1 MARIVKKEQYTE
13 RRSEILATAQRLVYS
28 KGFEQMTIQDILDD
42 LQISK
47 GAFYHYFGS
56 KSALLEG
63 LIESTLDQAE
73 QILIPIAQDPNL
85 PALEKLQCY
94 FTTLSR
100 WKAAQKTYLL
110 ALVNVW
116 YADENAIVRQ
126 KMLAATIQR
135 ITPLITQAIRQGIQ
149 EGVLRTSYP
158 DQAGEVTL
166 SVLQSLGENLAG
178 QLFAPGAKRGD
189 LKRVKSTVAAYTD
202 ALERVLGASSGSLE
216 IVDMDTLEEWVP
228 SSEANPDQAGSG
240 VDNYETN

>member
-1 MARIVKKEQYTE
+1 MARIVKKEQYAE
-13 RRSEILATAQRLVYS
+13 RRSEILAAAQRLVYF
-28 KGFEQMTIQDILDD
+28 KGFEQMTIQDILND

-73 QILIPIAQDPNL
+73 KILIPIAQDPNL

-135 ITPLITQAIRQGIQ
+135 ITPLITQTIRQGIQ
-149 EGVLRTSYP
+149 ERVLETSYP

-166 SVLQSLGENLAG
+166 SMLQSLGENLAG
-178 QLFAPGAKRGD
+178 QLFGPGAERND
-189 LKRVKSTVAAYTD
+189 LQHVKSTVAAYTD
-202 ALERVLGASSGSLE
+202 ALERVLGAPSGSLE
-216 IVDMDTLEEWVP
+216 IIDTDTLEKWFP
-228 SSEANPDQAGSG
+228 SSEANHDQPGNG
-240 VDNYETN
+240 VHNHETN

>member
-1 MARIVKKEQYTE
+1 MARIVQKERYVE

-47 GAFYHYFGS
+47 GAFYHYFNS

-85 PALEKLQCY
+85 PAIEKLQCY

-100 WKAAQKTYLL
+100 WKATQKTYLL

-116 YADENAIVRQ
+116 YTDDNAIVRQ

-149 EGVLRTSYP
+149 EGVLETVYP
-158 DQAGEVTL
+158 DQAGEVIL
-166 SVLQSLGENLAG
+166 SVLQSLGENLAR
-178 QLFAPGAKRGD
+178 QLFTPGVERND
-189 LKRVKSTVAAYTD
+189 LQRVKSTVAAYTD
-202 ALERVLGASSGSLE
+202 ALERVLGAPSGSLE
-216 IVDMDTLEEWVP
+216 IVDRDTLEEWFP
-228 SSEANPDQAGSG
+228 LSEANHDQPGSG
-240 VDNYETN
+240 VQNHETN